1 MGLLLLV
8 AFLAVPIAEIAV
20 INQVQQFLGWPT
32 TILILVLNSIVGAY
46 LVRMQGALAW
56 RRFTEAL
63 GEMRVPTEEIADGAL
78 ILLGGALLLT
88 PGFLTDAVGLAM
100 VFTPTR
106 RAIGAIV
113 RRRITASPGRVGTM
127 FTIGGGGRARRPT
140 APGAGDAGQ
149 TPPSPKTPP
158 RRPTPPG
165 VIDVE
170 VLDVQ
175 RNPRDPDQPGAR

>member
-1 MGLLLLV
+1 MPLLLFVL
-8 AFLAVPIAEIAV
+8 FLAVPIAEIAA
-20 INQVQQFLGWPT
+20 INQVQAFLGWPT
-32 TILILVLNSIVGAY
+32 TILILVLDSIVGAY

-56 RRFTEAL
+56 RRFNEAL
-63 GEMRVPTEEIADGAL
+63 GQMRVPTEEIADGAL

-106 RAIGAIV
+106 RAIGALV
-113 RRRITASPGRVGTM
+113 RRRITASPGAFGTM
-127 FTIGGGGRARRPT
+127 FTIGGGGRARRP
-140 APGAGDAGQ
+140 GAASDRQ
-149 TPPSPKTPP
+149 TPPDPKSPP

-175 RNPRDPDQPGAR
+175 RNPRDPDQPDAR